1 MQFTK
6 QIGSLILYLDTENE
20 NLIFNCINFFSLL
33 VANAIRDEDHAG
45 NAEVEIIDAFI
56 DREEVFFEALGGGSS
71 EEISESTDEILEDP
85 RPVKLFKVVTSD
97 GEVSITEVAEKPFT
111 QDMLDESVS
120 TLKFTLSYIFIIYM

>member
-6 QIGSLILYLDTENE
+6 QIGSLILYLDAENE
-20 NLIFNCINFFSLL
+20 NLIFNCINFFPLL
-33 VANAIRDEDHAG
+33 AANAIRDEDHAG
-45 NAEVEIIDAFI
+45 NAEVEIIDAFS
-56 DREEVFFEALGGGSS
+56 DKEEAFFEALGGGSS